1 MSLTPALTPTVSG
14 IWDKAKKDS
23 TYQLSSRVVEVTDLE
38 DQELEKE
45 SLDRPV
51 RLYGAIIMACSIFFL
66 VFLIFGYTTSHLI
79 LEMLTDG
86 DKMRLIWIVFEPLTL
101 IVAMFFALSLATYTF
116 QLFGP
121 ITGLFT
127 NTRFFS
133 SNRPNLSQA
142 YSQGFTP
149 PRVTIQMAVYK
160 ESMELVVIPTVRSLM
175 AAVSEYELKGG
186 KANIF
191 ITDDG
196 LGYLLHS
203 DPEAARQ
210 RIAWYEGNNIG

>member
-1 MSLTPALTPTVSG
+1 LTASSLSVWDQSKSKSKLFTTEITEISG
-14 IWDKAKKDS
+14 DI
-23 TYQLSSRVVEVTDLE
+23 EE
-38 DQELEKE
+38 QELEKE

-51 RLYGAIIMACSIFFL
+51 KLYGAIVMACSIFFL

-86 DKMRLIWIVFEPLTL
+86 DKMRLVWIAFEPLTL
-101 IVAMFFALSLATYTF
+101 VVAMFFALSLVTYVF

-133 SNRPNLSQA
+133 SQKPNLKQA
-142 YSQGFTP
+142 YHLGFTP

-175 AAVSEYELKGG
+175 AAVSDYELEGG

-196 LGYLLHS
+196 LGILLKT
-203 DPEAARQ
+203 DPAAAQ
-210 RIAWYEGNNIG
+210 ARIEWYQANNIG

>member
-1 MSLTPALTPTVSG
+1 M
-14 IWDKAKKDS
+14 
-23 TYQLSSRVVEVTDLE
+23 EE
-38 DQELEKE
+38 QELEKE

-51 RLYGAIIMACSIFFL
+51 KLYGAIVMACSIFFL

-86 DKMRLIWIVFEPLTL
+86 DKMRLVWIAFEPLTL
-101 IVAMFFALSLATYTF
+101 VVAMFFALSLVTYVF

-133 SNRPNLSQA
+133 SKKPNLKQA
-142 YSQGFTP
+142 YNQGFTP

-175 AAVSEYELKGG
+175 AAISEYELEGG

-196 LGYLLHS
+196 LGILLKT
-203 DPEAARQ
+203 DPAAAQ
-210 RIAWYEGNNIG
+210 ARIEWYQANNIG